1 MTNAKQTESSAQ
13 QVADAIAAG
22 YRESPV
28 RSAEVLAAL
37 LADTIEIVHEPR
49 MPEDGFR
56 DGAAM
61 GAMRMREVMA
71 FQKALRGFQQKAS
84 VNVDGDYVSV
94 LLTINGQRANGD
106 SVSET
111 VTSRFRIA
119 NGKIVQMI
127 ATPNSASFAVLGSV
141 LQEGGFT
148 G

>member
-1 MTNAKQTESSAQ
+1 MTDTAQIKTSAQ

-22 YRESPV
+22 YREGPV

-84 VNVDGDYVSV
+84 VEVDGDYVSV
-94 LLTINGQRANGD
+94 LLTISGQRSNGD
-106 SVSET
+106 NVSET
-111 VTSRFRIA
+111 VTSKFRTA
-119 NGKIVQMI
+119 NGKIVAMI
-127 ATPNSASFAVLGSV
+127 ATPRSASFAVLHSI